1 MKGASV
7 SFNTADVQSAARNGN
22 TLSAIFDRHLLATGL
37 WVFAGYY
44 LGCKIGFALTFK
56 PHPVSVLWPPNSVL
70 VAALLLTPP
79 RSWWVVLLAALPA
92 HLAAQLQSHVPPLMI
107 LCWFI
112 SNSCEALIGAGLMR
126 YLVGGPIR
134 FTTLRNVGLFCL
146 CVVFIGPFLSSF
158 LDAAF
163 VVSNYWGQDGYWELI
178 RIRLF
183 SNALAALIIVPLIVT
198 WATTGISALRTAQ
211 LSHYLEAGVLFS
223 GLLLVG
229 YVVLYEFRT
238 GVDLALLFLPLP
250 FLIWAAV
257 RFGTLGAST
266 AISIVGFLAIW
277 SASHGHGPFSGET
290 PEQNALSIQIF
301 LIVLAI
307 PLLFLAA
314 LIEERVTGEND
325 LRESESRFQIVADA
339 APVLIWMA
347 GVDKLCTFFNKP
359 WLQFTG
365 RSMEQELGNG
375 WAEGVHQDD
384 LERCLQV
391 YTSAFDA
398 RQPFVMQY
406 RLRRNDGEYRWLSD
420 QGVARHDAQG
430 GFAGYIGSCVDVT
443 ELMKKEEALHE
454 FEERVVLAAEAAH
467 LGVWEMDPSTNELWM
482 SDSARTLF
490 QFDSETRLDHAALQ
504 DRVHP
509 EDRALRDSAVK
520 HAIETRSG
528 YEMEYRVLLPDG
540 TQRWIGARG
549 RCVAGD
555 NRKGARLI
563 GVSIDITPRKLAEA
577 EALRQRDELS
587 HLSRVA
593 LMGEM
598 SASIAHE
605 LNQPL
610 SGILSNAAAGQRFI
624 DRGDVDLR
632 EVRELLGDIIS
643 DGRRASDV
651 VRGIRGMVKKEQ
663 MARRSVDL
671 NEVVMDAWRMAS
683 PDALLHSCQLETS
696 LDPNLPAIHSDPVQL
711 QQVLLNLVI
720 NAFDAMRDT
729 PASKRKVVIAT
740 QSNGGGT
747 VRTSVRD
754 YGVGISEEMQD
765 RLFDPFFSTKTEGLG
780 MGLAI
785 VRSIVESHGGTI
797 TAENADGGGTRFEF
811 VLPVNGTSFT

>member
-1 MKGASV
+1 MKGISV
-7 SFNTADVQSAARNGN
+7 SFEAANIQSAARNGN
-22 TLSAIFDRHLLATGL
+22 TRSAVFDPHLLIIGL

-44 LGCKIGFALTFK
+44 LGCKIGFALTFQ
-56 PHPVSVLWPPNSVL
+56 PHPISVLWPPNSVL

-107 LCWFI
+107 FGWFL

-126 YLVGGPIR
+126 CLVGGPIR
-134 FTTLRNVGLFCL
+134 FVTLRNVGLFCL
-146 CVVFIGPFLSSF
+146 CVVFVAPFVSSF
-158 LDAAF
+158 LDAAL
-163 VVSNYWGQDGYWELI
+163 VVWNHWGKDTYWELI
-178 RIRLF
+178 RLRLF
-183 SNALAALIIVPLIVT
+183 SNALAALIIVPLVVT
-198 WATTGISALRTAQ
+198 WATSGIQPVRTAR
-211 LSHYLEAGVLFS
+211 LLRYLEACALFV
-223 GLLLVG
+223 GLLLVS
-229 YVVLYEFRT
+229 YAVLYKFGSGT
-238 GVDLALLFLPLP
+238 DSALLFLPLP
-250 FLIWAAV
+250 FLLWAAV
-257 RFGTLGAST
+257 RFGSLGAST
-266 AISIVGFLAIW
+266 AVSIVSFLAIW
-277 SASHGHGPFSGET
+277 SAAHGHGPFSGG
-290 PEQNALSIQIF
+290 PAEQDALSIQIF

-307 PLLFLAA
+307 PLLFLATV
-314 LIEERVTGEND
+314 IEERVTGATE
-325 LRESESRFQIVADA
+325 LGESESRFRNVADA

-347 GVDKLCTFFNKP
+347 GVDKLCTFLNKP
-359 WLQFTG
+359 WLEFTG
-365 RSMEQELGNG
+365 RSIEQELGNG
-375 WAEGVHQDD
+375 WAEGVHPDD
-384 LERCLQV
+384 LQKCLEV
-391 YTSAFDA
+391 YTEAFDA

-406 RLRRNDGEYRWLSD
+406 RLRRNDGEYRWISD

-467 LGVWEMDPSTNELWM
+467 LGVWEMDPATKELWM

-490 QFDSETRLDHAALQ
+490 QFDSETPLDHAAFQ
-504 DRVHP
+504 DRVRP

-520 HAIETRSG
+520 HALETRSG
-528 YEMEYRVLLPDG
+528 YEIEYRVLLPDG
-540 TQRWIGARG
+540 TQRWIGARA

-610 SGILSNAAAGQRFI
+610 AGILSNAAAGQRFI
-624 DRGDVDLR
+624 DRGNVDQG
-632 EVRELLGDIIS
+632 EIHELLGDIIA
-643 DGRRASDV
+643 DGRHASDII
-651 VRGIRGMVKKEQ
+651 RGIRSMVKKEQ
-663 MARRSVDL
+663 VARRSVNL
-671 NEVVMDAWRMAS
+671 NEVVMDTVRMVS
-683 PDALLHSCQLETS
+683 PDAVLRSCQVETS
-696 LDPNLPAIHSDPVQL
+696 LDASLRAIEADPVQL

-729 PASKRKVVIAT
+729 PIFGRKVVIAT
-740 QSNGGGT
+740 QSNGDGT
-747 VRTSVRD
+747 VCVSVRD
-754 YGVGISEEMQD
+754 YGVGISAEMQD
-765 RLFDPFFSTKTEGLG
+765 CLFDPFFTTKTEGLG

-785 VRSIVESHGGTI
+785 ARSILESHGGTI
-797 TAENADGGGTRFEF
+797 AGKNADGGGARFEF
-811 VLPVNGTSFT
+811 VLPVNAPST

>member
-1 MKGASV
+1 M
-7 SFNTADVQSAARNGN
+7 
-22 TLSAIFDRHLLATGL
+22 
-37 WVFAGYY
+37 
-44 LGCKIGFALTFK
+44 
-56 PHPVSVLWPPNSVL
+56 
-70 VAALLLTPP
+70 
-79 RSWWVVLLAALPA
+79 
-92 HLAAQLQSHVPPLMI
+92 
-107 LCWFI
+107 
-112 SNSCEALIGAGLMR
+112 
-126 YLVGGPIR
+126 R
-134 FTTLRNVGLFCL
+134 FTNLRKVGIFCL

-163 VVSNYWGQDGYWELI
+163 VVWNHWGQDGYWELI
-178 RIRLF
+178 RIRL
-183 SNALAALIIVPLIVT
+183 SANAVSALIIVPLVLTWVT
-198 WATTGISALRTAQ
+198 NGVQRLRTA
-211 LSHYLEAGVLFS
+211 SRSRYLEACAVFL
-223 GLLLVG
+223 GLLAVS
-229 YVVLYEFRT
+229 YAALYELRS
-238 GVDLALLFLPLP
+238 GADLALLFLPLP
-250 FLIWAAV
+250 FLLWVAV
-257 RFGTLGAST
+257 RFGAMGTST

-290 PEQNALSIQIF
+290 AEQSALSIEIF
-301 LIVLAI
+301 LIGLAI

-314 LIEERVTGEND
+314 LIEERVTGENE
-325 LRESESRFQIVADA
+325 LQESESRFQFVADA

-384 LERCLQV
+384 LERCVQV

-406 RLRRNDGEYRWLSD
+406 RLRRDDGEYRWISD
-420 QGVARHDAQG
+420 QGVPRYDAQG
-430 GFAGYIGSCVDVT
+430 TFAGYIGSCVDVT
-443 ELMKKEEALHE
+443 ELMTKDEALRQS
-454 FEERVVLAAEAAH
+454 EERMRLAAAAVNLGIWEWH
-467 LGVWEMDPSTNELWM
+467 LATNEIWATNARRAVLGWPSTGKVTFEDFI
-482 SDSARTLF
+482 S
-490 QFDSETRLDHAALQ
+490 Q
-504 DRVHP
+504 VHP
-509 EDRALRDSAVK
+509 EDRSRIRQTINEAVCDGK
-520 HAIETRSG
+520 D
-528 YEMEYRVLLPDG
+528 YESEYRLVLPDG
-540 TQRWIGARG
+540 IVRWMSTRG
-549 RCVAGD
+549 SIQFDNAG
-555 NRKGARLI
+555 KPSRLVGI
-563 GVSIDITPRKLAEA
+563 SIDITARKQAELDA
-577 EALRQRDELS
+577 QRGRAELS

-624 DRGDVDLR
+624 DRGDVDLG
-632 EVRELLGDIIS
+632 EVRELLGDIVS

-651 VRGIRGMVKKEQ
+651 VRGIRGMVKKGQ
-663 MARRSVDL
+663 LARCSVNL

-696 LDPNLPAIHSDPVQL
+696 LDPNLPAIDGDPVQL
-711 QQVLLNLVI
+711 QQVLLNLAI

-729 PASKRKVVIAT
+729 PASKRKVLIAT
-740 QSNGGGT
+740 QSNGDDM

-754 YGVGISEEMQD
+754 YGVGISEEMRD

-811 VLPVNGTSFT
+811 VLPVNGTSST

>member
-1 MKGASV
+1 MKSGSV
-7 SFNTADVQSAARNGN
+7 SFTVAEAQPEPQNGS
-22 TLSAIFDRHLLATGL
+22 TLSTIFDRHLLATAL

-79 RSWWVVLLAALPA
+79 RRWWVVLLAALPA

-107 LCWFI
+107 SCWFI
-112 SNSCEALIGAGLMR
+112 SNSCEAVIGAGLMR

-163 VVSNYWGQDGYWELI
+163 VVSNHWGKDGYWELI

-198 WATTGISALRTAQ
+198 WATTGISALRTAR
-211 LSHYLEAGVLFS
+211 LSHYLEAGVLFF

-229 YVVLYEFRT
+229 YAVLYEFRA

-257 RFGTLGAST
+257 RFGTLGASA
-266 AISIVGFLAIW
+266 AISIIGFLAIW

-301 LIVLAI
+301 LIVLAV
-307 PLLFLAA
+307 PLLFLATV
-314 LIEERVTGEND
+314 IEERVSGQTE
-325 LRESESRFQIVADA
+325 LHESESRFRIVADS

-365 RSMEQELGNG
+365 RSMEQEFGNG

-406 RLRRNDGEYRWLSD
+406 RLRRDDGEYRWISD
-420 QGVARHDAQG
+420 QGVPRYDAQG
-430 GFAGYIGSCVDVT
+430 TFAGYIGSCVDVT
-443 ELMKKEEALHE
+443 ELMTKDEALRQS
-454 FEERVVLAAEAAH
+454 EERMRLAAAAVNLGIWEWH
-467 LGVWEMDPSTNELWM
+467 LATNEIWATNARRAVLGGPSTGKVTFEDFMSQVHADDRTRIRQTINDAVRDAKDYESEYRLVLPDGIVRWM
-482 SDSARTLF
+482 STRGSI
-490 QFDSETRLDHAALQ
+490 QFDSAGKPSRLLG
-504 DRVHP
+504 
-509 EDRALRDSAVK
+509 
-520 HAIETRSG
+520 I
-528 YEMEYRVLLPDG
+528 
-540 TQRWIGARG
+540 
-549 RCVAGD
+549 
-555 NRKGARLI
+555 
-563 GVSIDITPRKLAEA
+563 SIDITARKQAELDA
-577 EALRQRDELS
+577 QRGRAELS

-624 DRGDVDLR
+624 DRGDFDLR

-663 MARRSVDL
+663 LARRSVNL

-683 PDALLHSCQLETS
+683 PDALLHSCLLETS
-696 LDPNLPAIHSDPVQL
+696 LDPNLPAIDADPIQL
-711 QQVLLNLVI
+711 QQVLLNLAI

-729 PASKRKVVIAT
+729 PASERKVLIAT
-740 QSNGGGT
+740 QSNGDGT

-780 MGLAI
+780 MGFAI

-811 VLPVNGTSFT
+811 VLPVNGVSSP